1 MLKRILLLFTVTAL
15 CSLKAVATT
24 VLPVSLQQLSST
36 AELIFYGTAISNE
49 VRLDETSHRVATF
62 TTFAVIDVI
71 KGAVGATH
79 TIKQIGGQLPDSRVR
94 QIIRGVPRF
103 SVGAEYVVFLP
114 AASSLGFSSPI
125 GLSQGRF
132 SVVQHNGETVVSNGR
147 PLAAMLEA
155 PPTTNL
161 GSTPQAAQFS
171 LAPALSALPGE
182 PASASLPDFLRAVRA
197 MTGE

>member
-1 MLKRILLLFTVTAL
+1 MLKQILLLFVVTVC
-15 CSLKAVATT
+15 CSLQAGATT
-24 VLPVSLQQLSST
+24 VLPVSLQQLSSR

-49 VRLDETSHRVATF
+49 VRLDEISGRVATF

-71 KGAVGATH
+71 KGTVGDTH

-94 QIIRGVPRF
+94 QIIHGIPRF
-103 SVGAEYVVFLP
+103 GVGEEYVVFLP

-132 SVVQHNGETVVSNGR
+132 SVAQHNGEAVVSNGR
-147 PLAAMLEA
+147 PLAAILEP

-161 GSTPQAAQFS
+161 GSTPQAAQIS
-171 LAPALSALPGE
+171 AAPALSALPGE
-182 PASASLPDFLRAVRA
+182 PASASLPDFLRAVRS
-197 MTGE
+197 MTGK